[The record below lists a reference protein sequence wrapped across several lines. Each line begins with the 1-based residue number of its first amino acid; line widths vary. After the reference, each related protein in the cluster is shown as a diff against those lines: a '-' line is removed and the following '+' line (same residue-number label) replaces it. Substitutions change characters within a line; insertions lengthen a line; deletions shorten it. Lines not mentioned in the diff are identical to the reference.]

1 MREPTAGREGLFKA
15 LQLLS
20 QYYLGFPKL
29 WETYLQTS
37 KPEQLILLLRADGME
52 AAPSPVFSG
61 TDWLRI
67 VDLNQSLA
75 LFPDEDGYVNST
87 KVLESLT
94 IYLSGLSGYQ
104 AAQLELETTTIHL
117 TLEAEA
123 MAEFSLRVA
132 VPVHNQDD
140 ALLYYL
146 FPNGLGN
153 WKRVVPEAVAQ
164 L

>member
-1 MREPTAGREGLFKA
+1 MSELTAGREELFKA

-20 QYYLGFPKL
+20 QYYSGFPKL

-67 VDLNQSLA
+67 VDLNQPLA
-75 LFPDEDGYVNST
+75 LFRDADEYVSST
-87 KVLESLT
+87 QVLESLT
-94 IYLSGLSGYQ
+94 VYLSGLSGYQ
-104 AAQLELETTTIHL
+104 SARLELETTTIHL
-117 TLEAEA
+117 TLQAETT
-123 MAEFSLRVA
+123 AEFWLGVA
-132 VPVHNQDD
+132 VPVHDQNNE
-140 ALLYYL
+140 LLYYL

-153 WKRVVPEAVAQ
+153 WKRVLPEAVAQ